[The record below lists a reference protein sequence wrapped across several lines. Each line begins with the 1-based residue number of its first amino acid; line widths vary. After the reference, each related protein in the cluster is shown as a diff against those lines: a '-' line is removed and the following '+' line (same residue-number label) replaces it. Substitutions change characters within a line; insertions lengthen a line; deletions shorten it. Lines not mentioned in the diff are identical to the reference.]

1 MLLIFTSILSFFLTW
16 FSIKKLLPYFKKN
29 FISNPNE
36 RSAHK
41 IPIPLGGGII
51 IYIFGT
57 IFLAINKN
65 YLPLFCLPLVFIG
78 ILDDKYNIQRKYR
91 FSIQI
96 ITSILLLTFSET
108 KIIFNLSDLFLIKFL
123 IIFLVIFLC
132 SGIINFINFMDGID
146 GLIGSCMS
154 IIFIFAGIN
163 YFYNIWPLIAAIAG
177 FIIWNWKPAKIFMG
191 DTGSTFLGAFY
202 VGLILNSQNYY
213 DQIGLILIATPLLA
227 DASFC
232 LIYRLIKKQSIFD
245 AHDLHLYQRLTK
257 SGWSH
262 AKVSSL
268 YLSATTFLGIIFLIK
283 NLYYLII
290 SSLIIV
296 LLGFLINKK
305 YTYQEFIN

>member
-163 YFYNIWPLIAAIAG
+163 YFYNIWPLIAAIA
-177 FIIWNWKPAKIFMG
+177 
-191 DTGSTFLGAFY
+191 
-202 VGLILNSQNYY
+202 
-213 DQIGLILIATPLLA
+213 TPLLA